1 MGKGLKMARANKM
14 YIRFWGVRG
23 SIATPGKET
32 VRYGGDTSCIEIRCG
47 KEIFILD
54 AGSGIRKLGNK
65 ILKEKPQHINILFS
79 HFHWDH
85 IQGFPFFAPVFNK
98 KYSIT
103 LIGERKMNFTLE
115 QLFTAQLMFPYFPLS
130 LAELDAKINFQEI
143 TAKDRIIK
151 NNVTIKLARLNHPG
165 GCIGYRIEYGGKFFV
180 YATDTEHFSF
190 IDKAL
195 LKLSLNADV
204 LVYDSNYTDDEYS
217 GKIGSPKTGWGHSTW
232 TNGIK
237 VAKAAKVKKFL
248 LFHHDPSHDDKFMDK
263 LEKQAQ
269 KKFKESYAAY
279 EGMEIIL

>member
-103 LIGERKMNFTLE
+103 LIGERKINFTLE

-165 GCIGYRIEYGGKFFV
+165 GCIGYRIEYGGKSFV
-180 YATDTEHFSF
+180 YATDTEHYSS
-190 IDKAL
+190 IDKSL
-195 LKLSLNADV
+195 FELSLNADV
-204 LVYDSNYTDDEYS
+204 LVYDSNYTEDEYS
-217 GKIGSPKTGWGHSTW
+217 GKIGSSKSGWGHSTW
-232 TNGIK
+232 NQGVKI
-237 VAKAAKVKKFL
+237 AKAAKVKKFI
-248 LFHHDPSHDDKFMDK
+248 LFHHDPSHDDKFMDN